1 VVAVATNRAPSL
13 ATTLS
18 TLIVEAMVQIGLTQE
33 DVLSKPTE
41 DAALPWQIPPLV
53 VEATLFDVPLSEY
66 LDRVVYINAQALLNL
81 WSDALLNMK
90 NNPDSVISVDGGFR
104 ATSYA
109 IPNVRSNERQ
119 LHLSMPEGFPGAV
132 TDTAVSMLCLECA
145 HLLRTNARIDHF
157 VNDDSNYYAVL
168 YDTKEVVGIKDGLP
182 ALFAD
187 QWDISVEGSDYNI
200 VSKVRLLIHKY
211 AKSFRDFEA
220 LDWALQTLRVVDGH
234 VELLSAV
241 RAIKKVAYSRAA
253 RLKLLEHCVEV
264 LFRLSMT
271 DRQRIESLK
280 GMLVPEI
287 MSSGKFSKMIYP
299 FYAVPP
305 ALLSEKVLVR
315 IRLAVQALYEEE
327 RRLYAVTNRIVS

>member
-1 VVAVATNRAPSL
+1 
-13 ATTLS
+13 
-18 TLIVEAMVQIGLTQE
+18 M
-33 DVLSKPTE
+33 
-41 DAALPWQIPPLV
+41 
-53 VEATLFDVPLSEY
+53 
-66 LDRVVYINAQALLNL
+66 LNL

-187 QWDISVEGSDYNI
+187 QWDISVEGIVQEMLRTPRGEAWEGSDYNI